1 MNVSSEAD
9 TPPSRDRRHGRRRR
23 RHLRR
28 ARRVVGGDL
37 RALMHLLDGV
47 LTAVEETAWSARHL
61 ADSAKDVWWRGE
73 KDVSDARDSAAGWSD
88 QVSRLTQTGW
98 MLARMAAGYRLH
110 GIRSAFVSESRAE
123 ELLAELHTTSARR
136 FYEVSASHGGGFMKV
151 GQLLSARADLL
162 PAVWIAELTK
172 LQDSAPEIPFAA
184 VRELIEKD
192 FGKPLAQVFASFEEK
207 PIAAASIGQVHR
219 AVTHDGVAVAVK
231 VQRPG
236 IAGRVRMDLDLLEAF
251 VSSLRASLPET
262 DYDTIIREVR
272 SKVLAEVDYVAEA
285 RVTKDLARFFDGHA
299 NVVVPRTVDAL
310 CSKHVITTIFI
321 DGVKIT
327 TLLDTLE
334 ARAAEG
340 DTGAR
345 TQTSEVLGSLLQAY
359 LRQVLE
365 AGVFQADPH
374 PGNLLVTADG
384 KVVVL
389 DFGCAQVLPDDV
401 RDRYLALMRAFMAGD
416 REAMTKLFVELGFS
430 TRSGNPETLHAFAD
444 ALLTEI
450 RQTALAGGV
459 KWPSKDEMVARAMG
473 LLAACES
480 DPVIGLPGEFIMIA
494 RVFGTL
500 GGMFARYRPDIDFA
514 RNIMPVL
521 GSVLG

>member
-1 MNVSSEAD
+1 MNAAPAAD
-9 TPPSRDRRHGRRRR
+9 FPPRKHHHGRRRR

-28 ARRVVGGDL
+28 AARRAAQGNL
-37 RALMHLLDGV
+37 RAWMDVLDGV
-47 LTAVEETAWSARHL
+47 LTAVEQTAWSARHV
-61 ADSAKDVWWRGE
+61 ADSAREAWSRGE
-73 KDVSDARDSAAGWSD
+73 KDAHEARENAAGWPD

-110 GIRSAFVSESRAE
+110 GLRSAFVSEERADE
-123 ELLAELHTTSARR
+123 MLADLHETSARR

-184 VRELIEKD
+184 VRHLIETD
-192 FGKPLAQVFASFEEK
+192 FGKPLAQVFASFDDK

-219 AVTHDGVAVAVK
+219 AVTNDGLTVAVK

-236 IAGRVRMDLDLLEAF
+236 IAPRVRMDLDLLEAF
-251 VSSLRASLPET
+251 VASLRSSLPET

-285 RVTKDLARFFDGHA
+285 RVTSDLARFFDGHA
-299 NVVVPRTVDAL
+299 NIVVPRTVDAL
-310 CSKHVITTIFI
+310 CSKHVITTVFVEGI
-321 DGVKIT
+321 KIT

-334 ARAAEG
+334 AQAAAG
-340 DTGAR
+340 DAGAR
-345 TQTSEVLGSLLQAY
+345 ARTSEILGSLLQAY

-374 PGNLLVTADG
+374 PGNLLVTPDG
-384 KVVVL
+384 KVAVL
-389 DFGCAQVLPDDV
+389 DFGCAQVLPDEV
-401 RDRYLALMRAFMAGD
+401 RDRYLALMRAFMVGD
-416 REAMTKLFVELGFS
+416 RESMTKLFVELGFT

-450 RQTALAGGV
+450 RQAALAGGV
-459 KWPSKDEMVARAMG
+459 KWPSKEEMVARAMG

-500 GGMFARYRPDIDFA
+500 AGMFSRYKPDIDFV

-521 GSVLG
+521 GTVLG